1 MDHLYTPWRMAYI
14 RGEKKP
20 VEGCVFC
27 TLAADFDNDTQVIAR
42 STHVFVTLNLYP
54 YNNGHLMVIP
64 YEHVQTPEA
73 LPPEALADLMLTT
86 NRCLGVLRK
95 AYSPAAF
102 NIGANIG
109 AAAGAGIA
117 EHYHFHI
124 VPRWNGDANFMSVIG
139 NTRVIPDTLEN
150 TYRELKQAWQELYGE
165 PSEQPSS

>member
-14 RGEKKP
+14 RGEKIP

-27 TLAADFDNDTQVIAR
+27 QLATSKDDNKQVIAY
-42 STHVFVTLNLYP
+42 SKYVFVILNKYP

-64 YEHVQTPEA
+64 YEHVPSLEVLSPEA
-73 LPPEALADLMLTT
+73 LTDLMLMT
-86 NRCLGVLRK
+86 NHALTVLRK
-95 AYSPAAF
+95 NYTPSAF

-117 EHYHFHI
+117 EHFHLHI
-124 VPRWNGDANFMSVIG
+124 VPRWPGDANFMAVIG

-150 TYRELKQAWQELYGE
+150 IYAELKATWQTLYPE
-165 PSEQPSS
+165 EAHS